1 MKKRSIQDQL
11 NIAFVSIGV
20 IGILTVTFIMA
31 FLVYSS
37 YNRELER
44 KMAMEANMVAGELA
58 AQSFFN
64 RYYYELEKLSVFAE
78 VSHRVLILNR
88 QASVIYDTEDIDR
101 GKLYAVPEVI
111 QALNGKL
118 SYAYAKQRE
127 VRMVVLPAQSMDSD
141 VIQGVVVVMASN
153 REVIATLR
161 MMIYAGLGVIVSVI
175 ILILMASFGLSRVI
189 TKPFTELTRQ
199 LNRIKDGNFD
209 EIRGDAGGKEVDE
222 IISAANH
229 MIRNLK
235 DIEENHK
242 QFVAN
247 VSHELK
253 TPLSSIKV
261 LSDSLLGQ
269 SNIEEELY
277 QEFLQDIS
285 NEVERENRIINDL
298 LTLSKMGNQSAA
310 LNIKE
315 ISVNELLETVMKRL
329 KPLADSKGISMF
341 FESSREI
348 QAELDEIQ
356 ITLVFSNLVENAIKY
371 NQENG
376 VIHAK
381 LDSDLKNFTVE
392 IIDTGIGINE
402 EEIYHIFD
410 RFYRVDKA
418 RSRETGGTGL
428 GLAIARQAV
437 LMHQGNIQCRSE
449 LGKGTVFTITLPLKY
464 RN

>member
-1 MKKRSIQDQL
+1 
-11 NIAFVSIGV
+11 
-20 IGILTVTFIMA
+20 
-31 FLVYSS
+31 
-37 YNRELER
+37 
-44 KMAMEANMVAGELA
+44 MAMEANMIAGELA
-58 AQSFFN
+58 AQNFFN

-127 VRMVVLPAQSMDSD
+127 VRMVVLPAKSIDSD

-153 REVIATLR
+153 REVMATLR

-175 ILILMASFGLSRVI
+175 FLILMARFWLSGFI

-209 EIRGDAGGKEVDE
+209 EIKGDERAKEIDE

-298 LTLSKMGNQSAA
+298 LTLSKMGNQSTA

-329 KPLADSKGISMF
+329 KPLADKKGIQMF

-356 ITLVFSNLVENAIKY
+356 ITLAFSNLVENAIKY
-371 NQENG
+371 NRIG
-376 VIHAK
+376 GKVIIEIK
-381 LDSDLKNFTVE
+381 EQKNLAV
-392 IIDTGIGINE
+392 INVSDTGKGIDKSE
-402 EEIYHIFD
+402 WEHIFD
-410 RFYRVDKA
+410 PFFRVDKSY
-418 RSRETGGTGL
+418 SRNIGGAGL
-428 GLAIARQAV
+428 GLALVKEIVTQHNGKV
-437 LMHQGNIQCRSE
+437 KVVQSSKSGTTVEMSLYKNI
-449 LGKGTVFTITLPLKY
+449 
-464 RN
+464 